1 MKLDLSLYSAFRVL
15 SLLVGAGSLSYP
27 ILARVPMSEAIFS
40 AVLGVLLLFQ
50 SLSGT

>member
-15 SLLVGAGSLSYP
+15 SFLVGAGSLAYA
-27 ILARVPMSEAIFS
+27 IVGGVPMSEAIFS
-40 AVLGVLLLFQ
+40 GVLGVLLLVQ